1 MEKNVRILWVM
12 FHAMLCAFAGPT
24 AAAPDAAAG
33 RAKAAACGAC
43 HGADGNS
50 VAPEWPRLAGQVPQY
65 LTKQLRDFKAGRRN
79 DQTMGPMAQSLRE
92 QDIEDLAA
100 YFSTQKIQAGAGRAE
115 AQAPGREIYEKGR
128 HRPKVLAC
136 IGCHGP
142 AGAGNRDWGKTMAV
156 PPTMLAPALGGQQAG
171 YVLKQLKAYQRG
183 ERANDVGQVMR
194 GIVAQLSEADMA
206 AVAEYAAALR
216 P

>member
-1 MEKNVRILWVM
+1 MGKKLCVAAGYAILC
-12 FHAMLCAFAGPT
+12 LFAAQA

-33 RAKAAACGAC
+33 QARAAACGAC

-50 VAPEWPRLAGQVPQY
+50 VAPEWPKLAGQVPQY
-65 LTKQLRDFKAGRRN
+65 LIKQLQDFKAGRRS
-79 DQTMGPMAQSLRE
+79 DPTMEPMAQSLSG

-100 YFSTQKIQAGAGRAE
+100 YFSAQKVQAGAGS
-115 AQAPGREIYEKGR
+115 APALGREIYEKGR

-136 IGCHGP
+136 VGCHGM

-156 PPTMLAPALGGQQAG
+156 APTMLAPALAGQQAG
-171 YVLKQLKAYQRG
+171 YVLKQLNAYKRG
-183 ERANDVGQVMR
+183 ERGNDVGGVMR
-194 GIVAQLSEADMA
+194 DIAAQLTEAEMA
-206 AVAEYAAALR
+206 AVAEYAATLR

>member
-1 MEKNVRILWVM
+1 MEKNVRVWSVM
-12 FHAMLCAFAGPT
+12 FCAILYSFAGQA

-33 RAKAAACGAC
+33 RAKAAVCGAC

-50 VAPEWPRLAGQVPQY
+50 VAAEWPKLAGQLPQY
-65 LTKQLRDFKAGRRN
+65 LVKQLHDFKAGRRN
-79 DQTMGPMAQSLRE
+79 DPTMGPMAQALGE

-100 YFSTQKIQAGAGRAE
+100 YFSAQKIRSDAGRAQT
-115 AQAPGREIYEKGR
+115 AALGQQIYEKGK
-128 HRPKVLAC
+128 HRPAVPAC
-136 IGCHGP
+136 LGCHGP
-142 AGAGNRDWGKTMAV
+142 AGAGKSDWAKTMAA
-156 PPTMLAPALGGQQAG
+156 PPPVLAPALGGQQAG

-183 ERANDVGQVMR
+183 DRANDVGQVMR
-194 GIVAQLSEADMA
+194 GIVAQLTEAEMA